1 MGIPQILILALYMLS
16 LGVEL
21 AKHGETKVMK
31 YDFGGKMLATMIV
44 IGLLI
49 WGGFFK

>member
-16 LGVEL
+16 LDVEL

-49 WGGFFK
+49 RGGFFK

>member
-16 LGVEL
+16 LGAEL
-21 AKHGETKVMK
+21 ANDGKTEVRK
-31 YDFGGKMLATMIV
+31 YNFGGKLLVTMIV

>member
-1 MGIPQILILALYMLS
+1 MGMPQILILAIYMLS
-16 LGVEL
+16 LGNEL
-21 AKHGETKVMK
+21 AKHGDTKVIK
-31 YDFGGKMLATMIV
+31 YNFGGKLLVTMIV